1 MKCLFSISALTL
13 FAGLLQAQDSIPI
26 GRVVYFQQVDLA
38 GDAQNDGISILLF
51 NPNFSQYAQ
60 HGAPT
65 RDSSFSTPDYLVMNI
80 DGDEEGFPIFKSHRE
95 RKLYSKIL
103 CRQSPRNHCVVSD
116 TFATTIW
123 TLHPEHRRFG
133 QYDCRR
139 ATGHY
144 RGRDYEAW
152 YTLEVPIPTGPFKLG
167 GLPGLILEATSLDG
181 KVKFLFSSLEVSDR
195 IAGTIRMPMGKD
207 LGMSYQAYLAE
218 REQYNESRIKAA
230 KAKGFDLSI
239 TALEIIEL
247 NTEN

>member
-1 MKCLFSISALTL
+1 
-13 FAGLLQAQDSIPI
+13 
-26 GRVVYFQQVDLA
+26 
-38 GDAQNDGISILLF
+38 
-51 NPNFSQYAQ
+51 
-60 HGAPT
+60 
-65 RDSSFSTPDYLVMNI
+65 
-80 DGDEEGFPIFKSHRE
+80 
-95 RKLYSKIL
+95 
-103 CRQSPRNHCVVSD
+103 
-116 TFATTIW
+116 
-123 TLHPEHRRFG
+123 
-133 QYDCRR
+133 
-139 ATGHY
+139 
-144 RGRDYEAW
+144 
-152 YTLEVPIPTGPFKLG
+152 LG